1 MGEAYC
7 NTFLRLTGNTQIEVY
22 VKLKETAF
30 TVRAER
36 AILFRVMLSGE
47 QHENEAPLEELRRLA
62 TTAGANVIHTVVQKR
77 PQIDPVYYIGKG
89 KAGELS
95 GLSKDFHADVLI
107 CDDDLTPAQVR
118 NLEKVIEKK
127 VIDRSE
133 LILDIFATRAKTFQ
147 AKLQVELA
155 QLEYTRPRLKRMW
168 THLSRIEG
176 GIGTRGPGEKQLEV
190 DKRIVLRKIHDL
202 RKKLYEIEKRQ
213 ERLVASRK
221 EFFTVSLVGYT
232 NAGKSTLMNAL
243 TEIDT
248 FVEDKLFATLDTKT
262 SVCRLENGK
271 KVLVSDTVGFIQKLP
286 HHLVSSFKATLEEA
300 RHADLLL
307 HVADISSPL
316 VHKQVEAVNAVLKE
330 LGCGNTPTIMVFNK
344 IDALK
349 DASIVPLLQSNFRD
363 SIMLSAKTQEGIGGL
378 KRKIREILE
387 ERFIDVELTCSP
399 GSGKL
404 IAYLHEHARIL
415 SSRFEEQRAIFRLL
429 MDGKL
434 IQKLRTLDDT
444 VQIKDAVG
452 TN

>member
-1 MGEAYC
+1 M
-7 NTFLRLTGNTQIEVY
+7 
-22 VKLKETAF
+22 KLKETSF

-36 AILFRVMLSGE
+36 AVLFRVMLSGD
-47 QHENEAPLEELRRLA
+47 HSDGEAPLEELRRLA
-62 TTAGANVIHTVVQKR
+62 KTAGANVVHTVVQKR
-77 PQIDPVYYIGKG
+77 PNIDPVYYLGKG
-89 KAGELS
+89 KAAELS
-95 GLSKDFHADVLI
+95 RISKDFSADVLI

-190 DKRIVLRKIHDL
+190 DKRIVSKKIHDL
-202 RKKLYEIEKRQ
+202 RKKLNEIEKRQ

-221 EFFTVSLVGYT
+221 EFFTVSIVGYT

-262 SVCRLENGK
+262 SICKLESGRK
-271 KVLVSDTVGFIQKLP
+271 ILVSDTVGFIQKLP

-316 VHKQVEAVNAVLKE
+316 VHKQIEAVNAVLKE
-330 LGCGNTPTIMVFNK
+330 LGCDKKPMIIVFNK
-344 IDALK
+344 IDAMK
-349 DASIVPLLQSNFRD
+349 DESIIPLHRSNYKD
-363 SIMLSAKTQEGIGGL
+363 CLMISAKTHQGIQEL
-378 KRKIREILE
+378 KRRIDEVLE
-387 ERFIDVELTCSP
+387 RSFVDIELTCSP
-399 GSGKL
+399 GNGKL
-404 IAYLHEHARIL
+404 IAYLHEHAHIL
-415 SSRFEEQRAIFRLL
+415 SSRFNEQRVTFRLL
-429 MDGKL
+429 MEDKL
-434 IQKLRTLDDT
+434 IQKLRMVDDD
-444 VQIKDAVG
+444 VQIKEAVVV
-452 TN
+452 N

>member
-1 MGEAYC
+1 M
-7 NTFLRLTGNTQIEVY
+7 
-22 VKLKETAF
+22 KLKDTAF

-36 AILFRVMLSGE
+36 AILFRVMLSGD
-47 QHENEAPLEELRRLA
+47 HSDNEAPLEELRRLA
-62 TTAGANVIHTVVQKR
+62 KTAGANVVHTVVQKR
-77 PQIDPVYYIGKG
+77 PNIDPVYYVGKG
-89 KAGELS
+89 KAAELS
-95 GLSKDFHADVLI
+95 GISKDLSADVLI

-118 NLEKVIEKK
+118 NLERVIEKK

-155 QLEYTRPRLKRMW
+155 QLEYTRPRLKRLW

-190 DKRIVLRKIHDL
+190 DKRIVLKKIHDL
-202 RKKLYEIEKRQ
+202 RKKLHEIEKRQ

-221 EFFTVSLVGYT
+221 EFFTVSIVGYT

-262 SVCRLENGK
+262 SICKLENGR

-307 HVADISSPL
+307 HVADMSSPL
-316 VHKQVEAVNAVLKE
+316 VHKQIGAVNAVLKE
-330 LGCGNTPTIMVFNK
+330 LGCDNKPTIMVFNK
-344 IDALK
+344 IDAIK
-349 DASIVPLLQSNFRD
+349 DESAVPLLQSYYRD
-363 SIMLSAKTQEGIGGL
+363 CVMISARTHQGIEEL

-387 ERFIDVELTCSP
+387 KNFMEVELTCSP
-399 GSGKL
+399 ANGKL
-404 IAYLHEHARIL
+404 IAYLHEHAHTL
-415 SSRFEEQRAIFRLL
+415 SSRFEEQRVTFRLL
-429 MDGKL
+429 IEDKL
-434 IQKLRTLDDT
+434 IQKLRVLDDDI
-444 VQIKDAVG
+444 QIKEAVVA
-452 TN
+452 N

>member
-1 MGEAYC
+1 M
-7 NTFLRLTGNTQIEVY
+7 
-22 VKLKETAF
+22 KLKETAF

-36 AILFRVMLSGE
+36 AILFRVMLSE
-47 QHENEAPLEELRRLA
+47 DRSDSEAPLEELGRLA
-62 TTAGANVIHTVVQKR
+62 ETAGATIVHTVVQKR
-77 PQIDPVYYIGKG
+77 VNIDPVYYIGKG
-89 KAGELS
+89 KAAELATI
-95 GLSKDFHADVLI
+95 SKELDADVLI

-202 RKKLYEIEKRQ
+202 RKKLHEVEKRQ

-221 EFFTVSLVGYT
+221 EFFTVSIVGYT

-262 SVCRLENGK
+262 SICKLEDGK

-307 HVADISSPL
+307 HVADISSSL
-316 VHKQVEAVNAVLKE
+316 VQKQIEAVNAVLKE
-330 LGCGNTPTIMVFNK
+330 LGCEKKPTIMVLNK
-344 IDALK
+344 IDAIK
-349 DASIVPLLQSNFRD
+349 EEAVIPLLQSRYKD
-363 SIMLSAKTQEGIGGL
+363 CILISAKTHRGVQDL
-378 KRKIREILE
+378 KRRIGEMLE
-387 ERFIDVELTCSP
+387 RNFMDVEITCSP
-399 GSGKL
+399 GNGKL

-415 SSRFEEQRAIFRLL
+415 SSRFDEQRVTFRLL
-429 MDGKL
+429 MEDKFVH
-434 IQKLRTLDDT
+434 KLRMLDDNI
-444 VQIKDAVG
+444 QIKDAAEA
-452 TN
+452 N

>member
-1 MGEAYC
+1 M
-7 NTFLRLTGNTQIEVY
+7 
-22 VKLKETAF
+22 KLKETAF

-36 AILFRVMLSGE
+36 AILFRVMQPGDRSDD
-47 QHENEAPLEELRRLA
+47 EAPLEELRRLA
-62 TTAGANVIHTVVQKR
+62 KTAGANVVHTVVQKR
-77 PQIDPVYYIGKG
+77 PNIDPVYYVGKG
-89 KAGELS
+89 KATELS
-95 GLSKDFHADVLI
+95 GISKELDADVLI

-190 DKRIVLRKIHDL
+190 DKRIVLKKIHDL
-202 RKKLYEIEKRQ
+202 RKKLHEIEKRQ

-221 EFFTVSLVGYT
+221 EFFTVSIVGYT

-262 SVCRLENGK
+262 SVCKLENGR

-307 HVADISSPL
+307 HVADMSSPL
-316 VHKQVEAVNAVLKE
+316 VHKQVEAVNAALKE
-330 LGCGNTPTIMVFNK
+330 LGCDNKPTIMVFNK
-344 IDALK
+344 RDALK
-349 DASIVPLLQSNFRD
+349 DESVVPLLQSYHRD
-363 SIMLSAKTQEGIGGL
+363 CIMISAKTHQGIEGL
-378 KRKIREILE
+378 KQKIGEILE
-387 ERFIDVELTCSP
+387 KNFMEVELTCSP
-399 GSGKL
+399 ANGKL
-404 IAYLHEHARIL
+404 IAYLHEHTHVL
-415 SSRFEEQRAIFRLL
+415 SSRFEEQQVTFRLL
-429 MDGKL
+429 MEDRSVHK
-434 IQKLRTLDDT
+434 IRMLDDAIE
-444 VQIKDAVG
+444 IKEFVG
-452 TN
+452 PSTTF

>member
-1 MGEAYC
+1 M
-7 NTFLRLTGNTQIEVY
+7 
-22 VKLKETAF
+22 KLKETAF

-36 AILFRVMLSGE
+36 AILFRVMLSGDHSE
-47 QHENEAPLEELRRLA
+47 DEAPLEELRRLA
-62 TTAGANVIHTVVQKR
+62 ETAGANVVHTVVQKR
-77 PQIDPVYYIGKG
+77 PNIDPVYYIGKG
-89 KAGELS
+89 KAAELS
-95 GLSKDFHADVLI
+95 RISKDFSADVLI

-190 DKRIVLRKIHDL
+190 DKRIVLKKIHDL
-202 RKKLYEIEKRQ
+202 RRKLHEIEKRQ

-221 EFFTVSLVGYT
+221 EFFTVSIVGYT

-262 SVCRLENGK
+262 SICKLENGR

-316 VHKQVEAVNAVLKE
+316 VHKQVEAVNTVLKE
-330 LGCGNTPTIMVFNK
+330 LGCDKKPTIMVFNK
-344 IDALK
+344 IDAIK
-349 DASIVPLLQSNFRD
+349 DESIIPLLQSYHKD
-363 SIMLSAKTQEGIGGL
+363 CILISAKTYRGIQDL
-378 KRKIREILE
+378 KRRIGEMLE
-387 ERFIDVELTCSP
+387 RNFVDVELTCSP

-404 IAYLHEHARIL
+404 IAYLHEHAHIL
-415 SSRFEEQRAIFRLL
+415 SSRFEEQQARFRVLIE
-429 MDGKL
+429 DKL
-434 IQKLRTLDDT
+434 VQKLRMLDDNIR
-444 VQIKDAVG
+444 IKETTG
-452 TN
+452 SN